1 VQVPDEQKIYDVELS
16 TFARKYGVIAEMF
29 PPQNRILR
37 LPVPHPPPMIISPT
51 RYASKSAEE
60 LCLVAE
66 VYSLLPDHLH
76 RFVPTSHFQLL
87 VC

>member
-1 VQVPDEQKIYDVELS
+1 VQVPHEQNIYDVELS

-37 LPVPHPPPMIISPT
+37 LPVPHPLPMIIFPT

-66 VYSLLPDHLH
+66 VYSLVPDHIH
-76 RFVPTSHFQLL
+76 RFIPTSHFQLL